1 MIRPVRS
8 CSLSLVCLVA
18 LLFFVLPA
26 LRGTA
31 EDQTQGDANAPV
43 QSAASIFPKP
53 DPANF
58 TVSAPTTETI
68 NAFLKDLWGY
78 DENRIW
84 QIQAVLKT
92 RVEGVS
98 KVIVFVGDKTGNNQ
112 PGVIELFVLPDGKHV
127 LLASLGSDIA
137 AFGKDPQTEIRTLLQ
152 KYADGPAQGA
162 KSKDLEIVELVD
174 YQCPY
179 CKLQHSDLKK
189 MLADFPNA
197 HYVFQPVPLTYIHA
211 YSALAAAYGYC
222 VAKEAGN
229 DAFFRYTDAVF
240 ENQDGLNS
248 PATAWKTLDDAA
260 SKAGLDPVKASAC
273 AASPAAKA
281 KVEAWGKLA
290 QDLAIH
296 IPTISINGR
305 LLPEGHVPY
314 ETLKQIIEYQM
325 KLDGIAK

>member
-1 MIRPVRS
+1 M
-8 CSLSLVCLVA
+8 
-18 LLFFVLPA
+18 
-26 LRGTA
+26 
-31 EDQTQGDANAPV
+31 
-43 QSAASIFPKP
+43 QSAALIFPKP

>member
-1 MIRPVRS
+1 
-8 CSLSLVCLVA
+8 LAA
-18 LLFFVLPA
+18 LLLLIMPA
-26 LRGTA
+26 ARGA
-31 EDQTQGDANAPV
+31 AQDQTQGNGNAPA
-43 QSAASIFPKP
+43 QDTASIFPKP

-58 TVSAPTTETI
+58 TASAPTAEAI
-68 NAFLKDLWGY
+68 NAFLKNLWGY
-78 DENRIW
+78 DESRIW
-84 QIQAVLKT
+84 QIQAVMKT

-137 AFGKDPQTEIRTLLQ
+137 AFGKEPQTEIRTLLQ
-152 KYADGPAQGA
+152 KYADGPSQGA

-174 YQCPY
+174 YQCPF

-189 MLADFPNA
+189 ILADFPNA

-222 VAKEAGN
+222 VDKEAGN

-240 ENQDGLNS
+240 ENQDGLSS
-248 PATAWKTLDDAA
+248 PVTASKTLDDAA
-260 SKAGLDPVKASAC
+260 SKAGLDPVKALAC
-273 AASPAAKA
+273 ATSPAAKA
-281 KVEAWGKLA
+281 KIEAWGKLA

-296 IPTISINGR
+296 VPTISINGR

>member
-1 MIRPVRS
+1 MQV
-8 CSLSLVCLVA
+8 
-18 LLFFVLPA
+18 
-26 LRGTA
+26 
-31 EDQTQGDANAPV
+31 DANAPA

-58 TVSAPTTETI
+58 TASAPTAETI
-68 NAFLKDLWGY
+68 DAFLKDLWGY

-84 QIQAVLKT
+84 QTQAVLKT

-98 KVIVFVGDKTGNNQ
+98 KVIVFVGDKSGDNQ
-112 PGVIELFVLPDGKHV
+112 PGVIELFVMPDGKHV
-127 LLASLGSDIA
+127 LLASLGSDLA
-137 AFGKDPQTEIRTLLQ
+137 DFGKDPHTEVRNLLRQ
-152 KYADGPAQGA
+152 YADGPSQGA
-162 KSKDLEIVELVD
+162 ESKNLEIVELVD
-174 YQCPY
+174 YQCPF

-189 MLADFPNA
+189 ILADFPNA
-197 HYVFQPVPLTYIHA
+197 HYVFQPIPLTYIHA
-211 YSALAAAYGYC
+211 YSAQAAAYGYC
-222 VAKEAGN
+222 VSKEMGN

-240 ENQDGLNS
+240 EGQDGLNS
-248 PATAWKTLDDAA
+248 SMTAWKTLDDAA
-260 SKAGLDPVKASAC
+260 SKAGLDPVKAAAC

-314 ETLKQIIEYQM
+314 ETLKRIIEYQM